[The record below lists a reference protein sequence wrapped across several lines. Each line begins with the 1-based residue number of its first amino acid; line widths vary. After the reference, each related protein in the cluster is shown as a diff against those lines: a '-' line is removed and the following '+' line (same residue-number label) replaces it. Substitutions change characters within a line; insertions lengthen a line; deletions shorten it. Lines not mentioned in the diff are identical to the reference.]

1 MKKKIILFLSVL
13 LIAMFL
19 TGCVSVSITTNPE
32 NSEDNLIVIDNPF
45 ANIIGKKE
53 LKEYDERKTE
63 IAEDVENIIV
73 DSTIADVNISVSDSS
88 NIEVHFY
95 GEAKLDNDLNLDIE
109 HKKDDVIIKLKY
121 KGTSVNENLK
131 LDISIPNNQYN
142 LIKVESVSANISLSE
157 CISAK
162 RIELNTSSG
171 DVITDATFVETN
183 ISTMSGDVE
192 LYINSNEDIS
202 MDISTMSGDIS
213 IQVDNIDSIDFSTS
227 TMTGDIRNKHEGS
240 LGGYN
245 AKGEL
250 STMSGD
256 IIVK

>member
-32 NSEDNLIVIDNPF
+32 NSEDNVIVIDNPF

-121 KGTSVNENLK
+121 NGTSVNENLK

-142 LIKVESVSANISLSE
+142 LIKVESASANISLSE

>member
-1 MKKKIILFLSVL
+1 M
-13 LIAMFL
+13 
-19 TGCVSVSITTNPE
+19 
-32 NSEDNLIVIDNPF
+32 
-45 ANIIGKKE
+45 
-53 LKEYDERKTE
+53 
-63 IAEDVENIIV
+63 
-73 DSTIADVNISVSDSS
+73 
-88 NIEVHFY
+88 
-95 GEAKLDNDLNLDIE
+95 
-109 HKKDDVIIKLKY
+109 
-121 KGTSVNENLK
+121 K

-142 LIKVESVSANISLSE
+142 LIKVESASANISLSE

-171 DVITDATFVETN
+171 DVITDATFVEAN